1 MSNHTEFIWKPFL
14 KLDLF
19 KQDGSAE
26 LGLSRILLQKGQTT
40 PTFWA
45 VSDEGDLVLIDWS
58 VKPVGGGDDG
68 PK

>member
-1 MSNHTEFIWKPFL
+1 
-14 KLDLF
+14 
-19 KQDGSAE
+19 
-26 LGLSRILLQKGQTT
+26 LQKGQTT

-58 VKPVGGGDDG
+58 VKAVGGGDDG

>member
-1 MSNHTEFIWKPFL
+1 
-14 KLDLF
+14 
-19 KQDGSAE
+19 
-26 LGLSRILLQKGQTT
+26 LSRILLQKGQTT

-58 VKPVGGGDDG
+58 VKAVGGGDDG